1 MIFYATKETLE
12 KYKLKTPEQLSE
24 SIQPFAR
31 AMIENEQGDQIMEWG
46 CKLFYFDR
54 RKCLQLLNFKT
65 RFVVFLVDIKMS
77 DVNDVPNMLAH
88 YLFSLYETDGQMQ
101 TALEKYFASSPFACY
116 DKITNRS
123 MITKLNQI
131 QRDWAFDGYRF
142 YEYIRDGILHTM
154 EINRDV
160 NDMPCTIKENGKEE
174 WHIPYKYFRDEI
186 KNRFG
191 H

>member
-1 MIFYATKETLE
+1 MFFYATKETLE
-12 KYKLKTPEQLSE
+12 RYKLKTPEQFSE

-31 AMIENEQGDQIMEWG
+31 AMIENERGDQIMEWE

-77 DVNDVPNMLAH
+77 DVNDVPNMLAQ
-88 YLFSLYETDGQMQ
+88 YLFSLYEKDRPMQ
-101 TALEKYFASSPFACY
+101 AALEKYFASSPFVCY
-116 DKITNRS
+116 DKITDRS
-123 MITKLNQI
+123 MITKLNHI

-160 NDMPCTIKENGKEE
+160 NHMPCRIKENGKVR
-174 WHIPYKYFRDEI
+174 PRS
-186 KNRFG
+186 
-191 H
+191 